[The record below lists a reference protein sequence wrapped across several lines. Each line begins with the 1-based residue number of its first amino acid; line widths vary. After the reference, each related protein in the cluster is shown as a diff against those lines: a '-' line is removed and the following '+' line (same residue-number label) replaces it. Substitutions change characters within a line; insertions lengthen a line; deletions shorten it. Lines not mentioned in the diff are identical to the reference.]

1 MKVLIIAP
9 PSIPLPTS
17 GYGGTQR
24 VCFNLLKGLQAL
36 NIQAALA
43 GPKGSQSD
51 QFDIIE
57 TPILPTRKSDAAT
70 LDAYIQ
76 SIKTQCPF
84 NPDIIHNH
92 SDAAVQIN
100 HYFPG
105 TPLVTTIHGYHE
117 DLPQIGHLIFISQ
130 SQQQDYAPTSPAI
143 SQIYNPI
150 DVSEFTFQESKSD
163 YLIFMAKLNWSVKG
177 VDVAIRVAKKSKTSL
192 YLCGPGMNWKLRLKM
207 NRFISYK
214 GEVGGSTKTALLGNA
229 KALIYPTLC
238 PESFGLAPAEANAC
252 GTPAI
257 VLNNGAMREVIA
269 HGKSGFVCDTEEE
282 LTKAVHAIHLINPND
297 CRNWVKSQF
306 DHIKITQNH
315 LELFHQLIDQ
325 KTSV

>member
-9 PSIPLPTS
+9 PSIPLPTK

-24 VCFNLLKGLQAL
+24 VCFNLLKGLDAL
-36 NIQAALA
+36 HIQAALA

-51 QFDIIE
+51 KLNIIE
-57 TPILPTRKSDAAT
+57 SPILPTRKSDNAT

-76 SIKTQCPF
+76 SIKNRCPF
-84 NPDIIHNH
+84 EPDIIHNH
-92 SDAAVQIN
+92 SDAAVQIS

-105 TPLVTTIHGYHE
+105 IPLVTTIHGYNE

-130 SQQQDYAPTSPAI
+130 SQQHDYAPTSPSI

-150 DVSEFTFQESKSD
+150 DLSEFTFQESKSD

-177 VDVAIRVAKKSKTSL
+177 VDIAMRVAKKSKTPL

-207 NRFISYK
+207 NRFISHK

-229 KALIYPTLC
+229 KALIYPTMC

-257 VLNNGAMREVIA
+257 VLDNGAMNEVV
-269 HGKSGFVCDTEEE
+269 KDQVSGFVCKTEED
-282 LTKAVHAIHLINPND
+282 LISAISKIDQLSPKN
-297 CRNWVKSQF
+297 CRDWVQSQF
-306 DHIKITQNH
+306 DHLKIAEDH
-315 LELFHQLIDQ
+315 LTLFRQLIL
-325 KTSV
+325 